1 MQKKC
6 TKCGE
11 VKPLEKFKLDS
22 RNKSGVAESC
32 KDCVN
37 AYHRKYYEENHDKH
51 LARGRKY
58 HAENRD
64 KDLARGKKY
73 KAENRAKELAR
84 AKKYYEEN
92 RAKELARVKKYY
104 AENRD
109 EVAAYKK
116 KYDAENRDKLAA
128 YKKKHYEENRGKFS
142 ARYKKHYE
150 ESRDKYLARVKKY
163 RQKFPEKK
171 AALAAK
177 RRSAKLERIPS
188 WSNEADLKAIKKIY
202 ARCKMIT
209 ELTGVEHHVDHV
221 IPMQGDN
228 VSGLHHSTNLAII
241 PAAQNISKS
250 NNWEFQEVQYGK

>member
-11 VKPLEKFKLDS
+11 IKPIEGFAVDS
-22 RNKSGVAESC
+22 WNKSGRALSC
-32 KDCVN
+32 KKCKN
-37 AYHRKYYEENHDKH
+37 ARNKKYQE
-51 LARGRKY
+51 
-58 HAENRD
+58 ENRD
-64 KDLARGKKY
+64 KIAAY
-73 KAENRAKELAR
+73 K
-84 AKKYYEEN
+84 KKYYEEN

-128 YKKKHYEENRGKFS
+128 YKKKHYEENRDKFS

-171 AALAAK
+171 AALDAK

-202 ARCKMIT
+202 ARCKRINK
-209 ELTGVEHHVDHV
+209 LTGVEHQVDHV
-221 IPMQGDN
+221 IPLQGEN
-228 VSGLHHSTNLAII
+228 ISGLHHSTNLAII
-241 PAAQNISKS
+241 PAALNASK
-250 NNWEFQEVQYGK
+250 NNKWEFQEVQYG